1 MARLKETDDWDL
13 TTGIDVSI
21 YLDWLDQADPSGALW
36 RLQPAPYL
44 GNPNDMRVYVYVA
57 GFDRDDT
64 TALQIRAPK
73 TRYA

>member
-1 MARLKETDDWDL
+1 
-13 TTGIDVSI
+13 
-21 YLDWLDQADPSGALW
+21 LW

-44 GNPNDMRVYVYVA
+44 GNPDDMRVYVYVA